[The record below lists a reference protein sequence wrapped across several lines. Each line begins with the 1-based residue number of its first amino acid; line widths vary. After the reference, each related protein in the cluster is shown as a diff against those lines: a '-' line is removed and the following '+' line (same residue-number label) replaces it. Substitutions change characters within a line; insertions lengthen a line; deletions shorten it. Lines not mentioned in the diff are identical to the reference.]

1 MEAYE
6 ISAAADARAL
16 RPIMMALHELLNR
29 LPVTAR
35 SRDRPGLRIEDGR
48 IVDVNYSGP
57 VLEEVLAAN
66 EIRRVVPSS
75 GAYQGTPVVVAPVR
89 DSAGEAIAAIGVV
102 DITGIFELAE
112 LMDHHT
118 SINTEVCGTDACSVD
133 GPYRRPTT

>member
-1 MEAYE
+1 LETYE

-35 SRDRPGLRIEDGR
+35 SRDRPGLRIEGGR
-48 IVDVNYSGP
+48 IVDESYSGP

-66 EIRRVVPSS
+66 ELRRVVPST
-75 GAYQGTPVVVAPVR
+75 GTYQGTPVVVAPIR

-112 LMDHHT
+112 LMDRHA
-118 SINTEVCGTDACSVD
+118 SINREVCGTETCSAE
-133 GPYRRPTT
+133 GPRRGSTI